1 MNTLYQKS
9 TKINIFHAHTF
20 YRYVYMYIYYMQT
33 LLIQST
39 ATTRLVLDAE
49 NWSVQFKFGNS
60 LWGFLERW
68 RDSREA
74 VKKCQERV
82 MDNCGQ
88 ARLSLP
94 STPTR
99 RGEDLDNLRF
109 FCLITEVTQ
118 GCVSAGLGVWGWK
131 MGEKRIIPYRKASL
145 LLSSVGS
152 VFACT
157 GREMV
162 LSLPLDFL
170 E

>member
-1 MNTLYQKS
+1 
-9 TKINIFHAHTF
+9 
-20 YRYVYMYIYYMQT
+20 
-33 LLIQST
+33 
-39 ATTRLVLDAE
+39 
-49 NWSVQFKFGNS
+49 
-60 LWGFLERW
+60 
-68 RDSREA
+68 
-74 VKKCQERV
+74 

-99 RGEDLDNLRF
+99 WGEDLGNLRF